1 MNDTTNIIETTE
13 RWVSA
18 ERGGDPA
25 GLRDLLADDFRA
37 VGPVGYVLDKQ
48 QWMSR
53 FDDGSYT
60 SLAFENVTVRRFGDV
75 AVAIGDHVQDGHF
88 RGHHVEGSFR
98 MTQVLVRDEDN
109 WQIVSMH
116 LSPIAEKLAA

>member
-1 MNDTTNIIETTE
+1 
-13 RWVSA
+13 S
-18 ERGGDPA
+18 

-48 QWMSR
+48 QWVSR
-53 FDDGSYT
+53 FDDGGYA
-60 SLAFENVTVRRFGDV
+60 SLVFENVTVRRFGDV
-75 AVAIGDHVQDGHF
+75 AVAIGDHVQVGHF